1 MSITIEKDRI
11 IFERRDELTV
21 YLNHTDRT
29 VSAAVPRKT
38 ADCRMRTGRFCRQ
51 RKEHVSP

>member
-21 YLNHTDRT
+21 FEPYGPDCIR
-29 VSAAVPRKT
+29 
-38 ADCRMRTGRFCRQ
+38 CRMRTGRFCRQ